1 MSKYEEILLEV
12 ALKYKKE
19 YLSCPWW
26 KFRKKNKLYNKWQDK
41 IDTIIRSGLARKMI
55 KNKDE

>member
-1 MSKYEEILLEV
+1 MNKYEEILLEV

-26 KFRKKNKLYNKWQDK
+26 RFRKKNKLYHKWQDK
-41 IDTIIRSGLARKMI
+41 IDIIIRSGLARKKI
-55 KNKDE
+55 GK

>member
-1 MSKYEEILLEV
+1 MNKYEEILLEV

-26 KFRKKNKLYNKWQDK
+26 RFRKKNKLYHKWQDK
-41 IDTIIRSGLARKMI
+41 IDIIIRSGIAREKI
-55 KNKDE
+55 KQR